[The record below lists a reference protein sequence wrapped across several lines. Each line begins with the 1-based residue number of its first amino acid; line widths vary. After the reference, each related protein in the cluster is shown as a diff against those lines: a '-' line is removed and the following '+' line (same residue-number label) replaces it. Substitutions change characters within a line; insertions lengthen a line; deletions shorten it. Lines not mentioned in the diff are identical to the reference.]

1 MEKLNIEQ
9 LKVKY
14 GDFTALDIREPISIE
29 KGDRIGIIGSNG
41 AGKTTFVK
49 AILGLVKYSGKITS
63 EINVRDMAVHM
74 QENNYALTM
83 PVKYI
88 IQAVL
93 DTDIRGNKRLKDLID
108 FFDFAPC
115 LNRKYHALSGGQ
127 KQRLTIIL
135 VLMQNAPITFFDE
148 VTSGLDFETREAL
161 MAKIR
166 EWYKNSENSLCI
178 VTHYYDELKAMTD
191 KLLILEKG
199 RVVAFGRTTE
209 LFERFCGKTLI
220 IVNNNEE
227 NRLLAKEFPQSAAP
241 EHLLAFPCN
250 SIGDEISIVTKL
262 SAHNIDY
269 ERTSSDIKIL
279 FANAVRQTQKE
290 GGENE

>member
-1 MEKLNIEQ
+1 

-29 KGDRIGIIGSNG
+29 KGDKIGLIGSNG

-108 FFDFAPC
+108 FFDF
-115 LNRKYHALSGGQ
+115 
-127 KQRLTIIL
+127 I
-135 VLMQNAPITFFDE
+135 
-148 VTSGLDFETREAL
+148 TSGLDFETREEL

-166 EWYKNSENSLCI
+166 EWYKYSENSLCI
-178 VTHYYDELKAMTD
+178 VTHYYDELKAMTN

-199 RVVAFGRTTE
+199 RVATFGRTTE
-209 LFERFCGKTLI
+209 LFEWFCGKTLI

-227 NRLLAKEFPQSAAP
+227 NKLLTKEFPQSAAP
-241 EHLLAFPCN
+241 EHLLVLPFN
-250 SIGDEISIVTKL
+250 SIDDEIRTVTKF
-262 SAHNIDY
+262 SAHNIDLD
-269 ERTSSDIKIL
+269 RDL
-279 FANAVRQTQKE
+279 FRSE
-290 GGENE
+290 FIFD